1 MGHWARIDDNNIVQD
16 VVSITED
23 MLKTENYY
31 GYDKSVWIKTS
42 YNTRGGKHYAPN
54 YDGQTYLVESEDQSK
69 ALRWTYA
76 GIGMYYD
83 SVRDIF
89 YLPKPFDRHGNISE
103 SWIFDDTVNEFV
115 APVTEPKPTSA
126 QVNAGW
132 EHKWD
137 EAVHQADNTKGW
149 VLVDLETGNVVVD
162 DNGDGVAD

>member
-16 VVSITED
+16 VVAITED

-54 YDGQTYLVESEDQSK
+54 YDGQTYLVESENQSK
-69 ALRWTYA
+69 AIRWTYA

-89 YLPKPFDRHGNISE
+89 YLPKPLIHINNKPMFIQAAKSMPKSKLNIF
-103 SWIFDDTVNEFV
+103 ICN
-115 APVTEPKPTSA
+115 K
-126 QVNAGW
+126 
-132 EHKWD
+132 K
-137 EAVHQADNTKGW
+137 
-149 VLVDLETGNVVVD
+149 L
-162 DNGDGVAD
+162 